1 MKEGA
6 LVIRILAILLQFGA
20 LNADNSTQYEGCYKN
35 LTSSTGSVSEQEFS
49 GLSCRKHEIRIQ
61 AGGPIVFTCQ
71 DLVLEVASQQYCVSI
86 DGIKKG
92 KPKSSVSSY
101 AEDGDAPAKRRGKR
115 GLAERSNDP
124 GSEPGKATGRVEKK
138 LEEMEAKLEQAKAL
152 GEERMARSLTMNG
165 EKPKGRLGDLKS
177 NYNQNMLKQKPSSS
191 AGNNKNMKRLEKL
204 TLKLQKQEAGILKI
218 EKKMTKLQDNPNKT
232 KQLVKLRKKV
242 NNLRSKSEKLQNQ
255 INKLQSLLETTTN
268 GYYDA
273 NDPDH
278 ANDVSGDDSPDGDSD
293 NDDTNDPDH
302 SNDVNGDDSPDGD
315 SDNDGTND
323 SDHLNDAN
331 GDDSPDGDG
340 DDDDWPKLGNWT
352 TPVNE
357 GIAKPKGERLGKE
370 NERNFGRRGK
380 GEGKDNRKKQSFCG
394 PQGQPITVNSKTGE
408 ISLSVRPKGPK
419 KGSGGKPSKPAAVVM
434 IPSEVKYTCS
444 WIPASP

>member
-6 LVIRILAILLQFGA
+6 SVIRILAILLQFGA
-20 LNADNSTQYEGCYKN
+20 LNADNSMQYEGCYKN

-61 AGGPIVFTCQ
+61 AGEPIVFTCQ

-86 DGIKKG
+86 DGIKKR
-92 KPKSSVSSY
+92 KPKSSV
-101 AEDGDAPAKRRGKR
+101 DAPAKGRGKR
-115 GLAERSNDP
+115 GRAERSNDP
-124 GSEPGKATGRVEKK
+124 GSEPRKATGRVEKK
-138 LEEMEAKLEQAKAL
+138 LEEMEAKLQQA
-152 GEERMARSLTMNG
+152 
-165 EKPKGRLGDLKS
+165 KPKGRLGDLKS
-177 NYNQNMLKQKPSSS
+177 NYNQNMLKQRPSRS
-191 AGNNKNMKRLEKL
+191 AGDNINMKRLEKL
-204 TLKLQKQEAGILKI
+204 NLRLQKQEAGILKI

-232 KQLVKLRKKV
+232 KQLAKLKKRV

-255 INKLQSLLETTTN
+255 INKLQSILDMTTN
-268 GYYDA
+268 GYYDG

-315 SDNDGTND
+315 SDNDDTND

-340 DDDDWPKLGNWT
+340 DDDDWQKIGNRT
-352 TPVNE
+352 GPVNE
-357 GIAKPKGERLGKE
+357 GIAKPKGERVGKE
-370 NERNFGRRGK
+370 SKRNFRRRGK
-380 GEGKDNRKKQSFCG
+380 GEGKSNRKKQRFCG
-394 PQGQPITVNSKTGE
+394 PQDQPITVNSQTGE
-408 ISLSVRPKGPK
+408 IGLSVCPKGRK
-419 KGSGGKPSKPAAVVM
+419 KDGGASKTSSREARKRFTWWCRSGSCRS
-434 IPSEVKYTCS
+434 SCDDDS
-444 WIPASP
+444 F